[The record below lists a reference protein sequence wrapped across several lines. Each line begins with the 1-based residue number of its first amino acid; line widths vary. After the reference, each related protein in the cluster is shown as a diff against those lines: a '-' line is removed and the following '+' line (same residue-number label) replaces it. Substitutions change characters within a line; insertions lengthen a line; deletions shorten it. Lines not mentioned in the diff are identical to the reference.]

1 MALTG
6 GQTCTGSKGCKHTP
20 LLGPAVN
27 YMLTGSAGVTIF
39 LGGSQN
45 PADIQRV
52 GPSPFC
58 SRSIRDRT
66 ALAPGIGAVTW
77 LRVPV
82 PGGSIP
88 QDQQSSRM
96 VRRPPPP
103 SPQPPL
109 ERSCKEGE
117 KLQNCSQ
124 PYPARTSQR
133 QRTSL
138 RQQFPGAFQA
148 PSKDL
153 KPPNFPPNASDAAR
167 RRGRSALPEFLH
179 LQQPVQNPEPSLI
192 LQRCRHPS
200 CPAARSCSRKKSVSP
215 FANLYIYI
223 YFFFE
228 GGTCV
233 PFLKNQGRI
242 FKPNLS
248 QPPRSCTAAKSLAT
262 FPASARHPP
271 PKRQP
276 PLSSASP
283 PLPHP
288 KPAVWSTINK
298 GWKKK
303 KKLPSPPRSGSK
315 HQEQTAEHRN
325 QMFMLIFITALG
337 GGGRRGENRF
347 IQKTIPYQ

>member
-1 MALTG
+1 MPGPKTASGTKTPRRMSVALTG

-138 RQQFPGAFQA
+138 RQQLPGAFQA

-153 KPPNFPPNASDAAR
+153 KPPNFPPKC
-167 RRGRSALPEFLH
+167 L
-179 LQQPVQNPEPSLI
+179 
-192 LQRCRHPS
+192 
-200 CPAARSCSRKKSVSP
+200 
-215 FANLYIYI
+215 
-223 YFFFE
+223 
-228 GGTCV
+228 
-233 PFLKNQGRI
+233 
-242 FKPNLS
+242 
-248 QPPRSCTAAKSLAT
+248 
-262 FPASARHPP
+262 
-271 PKRQP
+271 
-276 PLSSASP
+276 
-283 PLPHP
+283 
-288 KPAVWSTINK
+288 
-298 GWKKK
+298 
-303 KKLPSPPRSGSK
+303 
-315 HQEQTAEHRN
+315 
-325 QMFMLIFITALG
+325 
-337 GGGRRGENRF
+337 
-347 IQKTIPYQ
+347 